1 MSSDMTN
8 EESVIDEDIALPA
21 PATPPIVGTYRY
33 PAVANVHFGKPA
45 AAVLSDETAR
55 RNARRIVV
63 VANRSMLRVGAV
75 HTATQ
80 QIDYR
85 MVGLFADCP
94 AHTPR
99 EAALALAEML
109 REIEADLVISVGGGS
124 VIDTVKVAL
133 LCMAT
138 GITHVDQFDSWRVG
152 VSNQGKRIVPVLP
165 DHPLRQIAVPTGLS
179 AAEFHELAGCTD
191 TATGQKHLYGGGHIC
206 PDTVVLDPAMT
217 VHTPARLWLSTGL
230 RAMERAIDAVCVPD
244 RNPMIDASCL
254 HALSLLAESLP
265 ANRTAPFD
273 LGKRLDSQ
281 LGAWLATS
289 GINRPDQGINQSVSH
304 VLGAALGLAHG
315 VGDAALLPALMAFNE
330 EVCEDR
336 HALIAK
342 AMGRPNRRA
351 SKVVRK
357 MVGALGLPTRLRHLL
372 PDTSGFEAVSTSV
385 LANPAMRAN
394 PRPITDP
401 EQVREILD
409 AAW

>member
-1 MSSDMTN
+1 MTT
-8 EESVIDEDIALPA
+8 EESVIGDAPVTPPA
-21 PATPPIVGTYRY
+21 PPITGMYRY
-33 PAVANVHFGKPA
+33 PAVANVYFGQPA
-45 AAVLSDETAR
+45 AKVLAEETAR

-99 EAALALAEML
+99 EAALSLAEML

-133 LCMAT
+133 MCMAT
-138 GITHVDQFDSWRVG
+138 DITHTDQFDSWTVRV
-152 VSNQGKRIVPVLP
+152 SKQGKRIVPALP
-165 DHPLRQIAVPTGLS
+165 EHPLRQIAVPTGLS

-191 TATGQKHLYGGGHIC
+191 TATGQKHFYGGGHIC
-206 PDTVVLDPAMT
+206 PDTVVLDPEMT
-217 VHTPARLWLSTGL
+217 VHTPARLWLSTGV
-230 RAMERAIDAVCVPD
+230 RAVERAVDAICAPN

-254 HALSLLAESLP
+254 HALSLLADSLP
-265 ANRTAPFD
+265 VNRTTPDD

-289 GINRPDQGINQSVSH
+289 GINRHDIGVNQSVSH

-330 EVCEDR
+330 EACPER
-336 HALIAK
+336 HALISK
-342 AMGRPNRRA
+342 AMGKPTRRA

-357 MVGALGLPTRLRHLL
+357 LVSALGLPTRLRHLL
-372 PDTSGFEAVSTSV
+372 PDTSGFEAVSINVMS
-385 LANPAMRAN
+385 NPALRAN
-394 PRPITDP
+394 VRPITDP